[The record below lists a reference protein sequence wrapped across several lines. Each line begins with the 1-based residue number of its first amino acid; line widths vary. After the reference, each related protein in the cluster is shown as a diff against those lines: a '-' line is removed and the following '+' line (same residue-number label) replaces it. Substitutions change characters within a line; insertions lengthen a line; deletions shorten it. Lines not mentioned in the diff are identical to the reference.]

1 MRHLRFLFGG
11 GWIYGL
17 VLTLGVLMVVQG
29 YGTGLTE
36 VFWDVSWGPLA
47 WAGER
52 VALPDGTPFR
62 LGALGLVL
70 VLATYFSIAHE

>member
-1 MRHLRFLFGG
+1 MKRLRFLFGE

-17 VLTLGVLMVVQG
+17 TLTLGVLMAVQG

-36 VFWDVSWGPLA
+36 IFWGVSWGPLA

-52 VALPDGTPFR
+52 VVLPDGSPFL
-62 LGALGLVL
+62 LGTGGCVF
-70 VLATYFSIAHE
+70 VLAACLAIAHD